1 MNRNIKVTAV
11 SYLNTKPL
19 LYGIERHPVLS
30 RIDLN
35 VAYPSQIAAQ
45 LQNDTT
51 DIGLVSTA
59 AILTIPNAQIV
70 TDYCI
75 AADGPVASVCIYS
88 NCPLEEVEQI
98 YMDYQSRTSVKLAEI
113 LLKNHWKK
121 ELTILP
127 APEDFI
133 DRIEGTTAAV
143 IIGDRALKANHRFPY
158 IYDLAE
164 HWKAFTGY
172 DFVFA
177 AWIANKSLPEDFI
190 QKFSAANALGLQHI
204 DEVIADNPFPEYSL
218 DTYYRKNIRYQLDD
232 NKRKGLELFLQYLKE
247 MP

>member
-1 MNRNIKVTAV
+1 LNRNIKVTAV

-59 AILTIPNAQIV
+59 AILTIPDARIV

-88 NCPLEEVEQI
+88 HCPLEEVEQI

-113 LLKNHWKK
+113 LLKHHWKK
-121 ELTILP
+121 DVVILP

-133 DRIEGTTAAV
+133 DHVKGTTAAV
-143 IIGDRALKANHRFPY
+143 IIGDRALKANHHFPY
-158 IYDLAE
+158 IYDLAA

-177 AWIANKSLPEDFI
+177 AWIANKALPEDFI
-190 QKFSAANALGLQHI
+190 REFSEANALGLQHI
-204 DEVIADNPFPEYSL
+204 DEVIAANPFPEYSL
-218 DTYYRKNIRYQLDD
+218 DTYYRQNIRYQLDD